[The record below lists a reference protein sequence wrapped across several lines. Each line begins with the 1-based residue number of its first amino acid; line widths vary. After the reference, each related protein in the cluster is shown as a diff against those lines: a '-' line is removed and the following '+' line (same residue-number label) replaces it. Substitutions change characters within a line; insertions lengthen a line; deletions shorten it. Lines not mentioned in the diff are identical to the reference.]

1 MIRLSNA
8 TVLVTGATGTV
19 GRPLIDLLLAQG
31 AKVRAMTRDARA
43 AALPDGV
50 DVVEVDPARALN
62 NDQARVQDGD
72 LGRAQDGDLGRVLDG
87 VSGLFLNPRALGHNP
102 DPHAVTAAANR
113 LLGLAREHGVER
125 VVTMSALNVDH
136 DLDEQP
142 SRLRGEYN
150 KEAEAAVTA
159 SGMEWTALRSG
170 YYAVNTIGSWAAQI
184 RAGDTVRSAYAGAA
198 WAPLHERD
206 LAAVAAHALLTGD
219 LAGERPVLTGPR
231 ALTQQEMIE
240 TIGAA
245 IGRPLR
251 FEEVPPEAALQGLL
265 RAGVPEALA
274 AGFLT
279 LQARSYLQHD
289 LVTGEVERI
298 LGRPGL
304 TFAEWATDHTS
315 AFRP

>member
-1 MIRLSNA
+1 MIRLPNA
-8 TVLVTGATGTV
+8 TVLVTGATGLV

-31 AKVRAMTRDARA
+31 AKVRAVTRDARA
-43 AALPDGV
+43 AALPEGV
-50 DVVEVDPARALN
+50 DVVEGDPAGA
-62 NDQARVQDGD
+62 
-72 LGRAQDGDLGRVLDG
+72 LDG
-87 VSGLFLNPRALGHNP
+87 VSSLFLNPRALGAHP
-102 DPHAVTAAANR
+102 DPRTVTAAADR
-113 LLGLAREHGVER
+113 LLSLAREHGAGR
-125 VVTMSALNVDH
+125 VVTLSALNVDH

-150 KEAEAAVTA
+150 KETEAAVTA

-184 RAGDTVRSAYAGAA
+184 RAGDTVRGAYAAAA

-251 FEEVPPEAALQGLL
+251 FEEVAPEAARQGFL
-265 RAGVPEALA
+265 RGGVPEALA
-274 AGFLT
+274 DGFLT

-304 TFAEWATDHTS
+304 TFAEWATEHAAD
-315 AFRP
+315 FRPQPPQTSRA